1 MIDKNEIETLFS
13 DYTYFL
19 DYPIHEY
26 TYTKVG
32 GNADLLFFPKT
43 VAELTKIRQ
52 YATNR
57 QIPLIVLG
65 NSSNLIVRDGGIRGI
80 VVMLEKMNQIQV
92 KGNRITAFAG
102 AKLIETSEL
111 ARDASLT
118 GLEFAAGIPG
128 SIGGA
133 VFMNAGAYG
142 GEISDVFESCQVMF
156 PDGRV
161 ETWTQEQMYFS
172 YRMSAIQKSDVI
184 CISATF
190 QLEVGNIGDISAK
203 MEELNAQRCAKQPLE
218 FPSCGSVFKRPVG
231 HFTGKLIQDAG
242 LQGKILGG
250 AQISEKHAGF
260 IVNLGNATASD
271 YEALI
276 EFIIETVQKKFGVTL
291 QPEVRI
297 IGQK

>member
-1 MIDKNEIETLFS
+1 MIDKDEIEGLFS
-13 DYTYFL
+13 SYTYYL
-19 DYPIHEY
+19 DYPISEY

-32 GNADLLFFPKT
+32 GKADLLFFPKT
-43 VAELTKIRQ
+43 VLELAKIRQ

-80 VVMLEKMNQIQV
+80 VVMLEQMNQVQISGAQM
-92 KGNRITAFAG
+92 TAFAG
-102 AKLIETSEL
+102 AKLIEVSEL

-128 SIGGA
+128 SVGGA

-142 GEISDVFESCQVMF
+142 GEISDVFISCQVMLT
-156 PDGRV
+156 DGHV
-161 ETWTQEQMYFS
+161 ETWTAEQMSFS
-172 YRMSAIQKSDVI
+172 YRMSAIQKKEVI
-184 CISATF
+184 CVSATF
-190 QLEVGNIGDISAK
+190 QLEVGNISEIASE
-203 MEELNAQRCAKQPLE
+203 MEALNAQRCAKQPLDL
-218 FPSCGSVFKRPVG
+218 PSCGSVFKRPAG
-231 HFTGKLIQDAG
+231 YFTGKLIQDAG

-260 IVNLGNATASD
+260 IVNLGTATASD
-271 YEALI
+271 YENLI
-276 EFIIETVQKKFGVTL
+276 EFIIKAVQEKFGVTL